1 MSLQATHGRGFMGT
15 APDAGQLMAM
25 LLKLVKA
32 KKTIE
37 VGVFTGYSLLLT
49 ALSIPD
55 DGKITA
61 IDVSRESYEI
71 GLPII
76 RKAGVEHKIDFIES
90 QALPVLDKL
99 LEDNENEG
107 SFDFA
112 FVDANKDGYMSYHE
126 RLIKLVKIG
135 GIIAYDNTLWYGTVA
150 MPEKMVLE
158 ELKPAREST
167 VKLNKMLAVDS
178 RVMISHASIGDGI
191 TIFSRGF
198 MGTAPDAGQLMA
210 MLLKLVKARMT
221 IEVGVFTG
229 YSLLSLPFQ
238 FQMMARKAGVEHK
251 IDFIESQALPVLDK
265 LLEDNENEGSFDFAF
280 VDADKD
286 GYMNYHE
293 RLIKLVKIGGIIAY
307 DNTLWYGSVAMPEE
321 MVLEVLKP
329 ARENTI
335 KLNKMLAFDS
345 RVMISH
351 ASIGD
356 GITICM
362 RV

>member
-1 MSLQATHGRGFMGT
+1 MEHTTKEETHPTKGILQSEELYQYILETSVYPREPEPLKELRGVTSSHPWGFMGT

-61 IDVSRESYEI
+61 IDVSRKSYEI

-76 RKAGVEHKIDFIES
+76 K
-90 QALPVLDKL
+90 
-99 LEDNENEG
+99 
-107 SFDFA
+107 
-112 FVDANKDGYMSYHE
+112 
-126 RLIKLVKIG
+126 
-135 GIIAYDNTLWYGTVA
+135 
-150 MPEKMVLE
+150 
-158 ELKPAREST
+158 
-167 VKLNKMLAVDS
+167 
-178 RVMISHASIGDGI
+178 
-191 TIFSRGF
+191 
-198 MGTAPDAGQLMA
+198 
-210 MLLKLVKARMT
+210 
-221 IEVGVFTG
+221 
-229 YSLLSLPFQ
+229 
-238 FQMMARKAGVEHK
+238 KAGVEHK

-286 GYMNYHE
+286 GYVSYHE

-307 DNTLWYGSVAMPEE
+307 DNTLWFGTVAMPEK
-321 MVLEVLKP
+321 MVLEELKP
-329 ARENTI
+329 ARESTI
-335 KLNKMLAFDS
+335 ELNKMLAVDS

-362 RV
+362 RVH

>member
-1 MSLQATHGRGFMGT
+1 MEHTTKNGTRYPTKGILLSEELYEYVLETSVYPREPEPLKELRDVTSSHPWASMGT

-61 IDVSRESYEI
+61 IDVSQESYEI

-76 RKAGVEHKIDFIES
+76 K
-90 QALPVLDKL
+90 
-99 LEDNENEG
+99 
-107 SFDFA
+107 
-112 FVDANKDGYMSYHE
+112 
-126 RLIKLVKIG
+126 
-135 GIIAYDNTLWYGTVA
+135 
-150 MPEKMVLE
+150 
-158 ELKPAREST
+158 
-167 VKLNKMLAVDS
+167 
-178 RVMISHASIGDGI
+178 
-191 TIFSRGF
+191 
-198 MGTAPDAGQLMA
+198 
-210 MLLKLVKARMT
+210 
-221 IEVGVFTG
+221 
-229 YSLLSLPFQ
+229 
-238 FQMMARKAGVEHK
+238 KAGVEHK

-280 VDADKD
+280 VDADKVN
-286 GYMNYHE
+286 YSNYHE

-307 DNTLWYGSVAMPEE
+307 DNTLWYGTVAMPEE
-321 MVLEVLKP
+321 MVLEELKP
-329 ARENTI
+329 GRESVI
-335 KLNKMLAFDS
+335 KLNKMLAVDS

-362 RV
+362 RVH